1 MNHARTGSLVGM
13 LMCFAGLSACGEP
26 GPTQPAEIAGEQVQ
40 AAPADGVAGY
50 DPARLRELTPH
61 APGRYLAWLP
71 GEIAGLPMNGAVNIE
86 GGNGVSAS
94 YQGEQDPS
102 RRIALDLID
111 GAGDRGMAHLNVI
124 HRMISLDIDESSGG
138 VVARTIERD
147 GVRYLG
153 KERARSGGTD
163 AELEWIRDGRYHL
176 KLTGTGIGLESLLE
190 AAAALDTRPI

>member
-1 MNHARTGSLVGM
+1 MDHVRTGFVVGV
-13 LMCFAGLSACGEP
+13 LMGCAGLSACGGS
-26 GPTQPAEIAGEQVQ
+26 GPTPPEVITGEQTQ
-40 AAPADGVAGY
+40 SAPTDGVGGY
-50 DPARLRELTPH
+50 DPARLRELAPH
-61 APGRYLAWLP
+61 PPDRYLAWPP
-71 GEIAGLPMNGAVNIE
+71 GEIAGLPMNGSANIE
-86 GGNGVSAS
+86 GGNGVVAS
-94 YQGEQDPS
+94 YRDEQDPG
-102 RRIALDLID
+102 RRVALELID

-176 KLTGTGIGLESLLE
+176 KLTGTGIGLQSLLE
-190 AAAALDTRPI
+190 AAAALGARPI